1 MNGSLSSLRPNEA
14 AALRPNEAAALRPNE
29 AAAARS
35 NESPALATLWPI
47 EAVEPWAGLR
57 VEKLE
62 LLSRGDFVTGV
73 RIRRPAGPDAA
84 NADRPGLLLLI
95 HDATGHANASTW
107 APIAD
112 WLARGG
118 RAEAIALDLPLHG
131 PRSSAKLS
139 ERLVAA
145 FAALARGAFLDRNG
159 TVLVEEFLRQSTH
172 DLARSLDARLA
183 LGGIDPDRIAVIGV
197 GLGARVADAWLAE
210 DARVRAAV
218 LVRTRRAPALPSA
231 GGPERLEL
239 ESRDEAPDW
248 AFEAERF
255 LRSRIAL

>member
-1 MNGSLSSLRPNEA
+1 MSRP
-14 AALRPNEAAALRPNE
+14 
-29 AAAARS
+29 RS
-35 NESPALATLWPI
+35 NEAPARATLWPI
-47 EAVEPWAGLR
+47 EAGEPWSGLQ

-62 LLSRGDFVTGV
+62 VLSRGDFVTGL
-73 RIRRPAGPDAA
+73 RIRRPAGAEAA
-84 NADRPGLLLLI
+84 NAARPGLLLLI
-95 HDATGHANASTW
+95 HDATGHASAATW
-107 APIAD
+107 SPIAG

-118 RAEAIALDLPLHG
+118 RTEAIALDLPLHG

-139 ERLVAA
+139 ERLVAG

-172 DLARSLDARLA
+172 DLGRSLDARLA
-183 LGGIDPDRIAVIGV
+183 LGEIDPDRVALIGV

-210 DARVRAAV
+210 DDRVRAAV
-218 LVRTRRAPALPSA
+218 LVRTGRAPALPLA
-231 GGPERLEL
+231 AAPERLEL
-239 ESRDEAPDW
+239 ESGDAPDW

>member
-1 MNGSLSSLRPNEA
+1 MNGSVSSLQPHEA
-14 AALRPNEAAALRPNE
+14 PAFQSQEAP
-29 AAAARS
+29 AR
-35 NESPALATLWPI
+35 ATLWAI
-47 EAVEPWAGLR
+47 EAVEPWSGLQ
-57 VEKLE
+57 VERLE

-73 RIRRPAGPDAA
+73 RIRRPAGSDATEA
-84 NADRPGLLLLI
+84 ARPGLLLLI
-95 HDATGHANASTW
+95 HDATGHANEPAW
-107 APIAD
+107 APIAG

-172 DLARSLDARLA
+172 DLARTLDARLT

-197 GLGARVADAWLAE
+197 GLGARVADAWLAQ

-218 LVRTRRAPALPSA
+218 LVRTRRAPALPNAAS
-231 GGPERLEL
+231 PERLEL
-239 ESRDEAPDW
+239 ESRDDAPDW
-248 AFEAERF
+248 AVEAERF